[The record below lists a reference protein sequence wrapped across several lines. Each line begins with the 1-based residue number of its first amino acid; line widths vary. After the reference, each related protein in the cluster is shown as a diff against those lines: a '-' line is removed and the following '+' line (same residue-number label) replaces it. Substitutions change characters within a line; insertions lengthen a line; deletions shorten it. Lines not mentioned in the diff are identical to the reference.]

1 MHYFDIYDRAF
12 SSFRDKKVTVVEI
25 GVFHGGSLQMWKKYF
40 GRRAHIF
47 GIDIDERVK
56 SLVERRV
63 RIVTGDQGGS
73 RLPTHSWGDN
83 RACGHPHRRRWTQD
97 GAADRLLRGTMAS
110 GQRRRCLSRGGPAH
124 QIVAGIRRRL
134 PSRGHLHRVGE
145 ERDRRAECKA
155 LAQSDGLEVGSL
167 TRSIRAMHIY
177 DSVVDLEEGVVDRP
191 HYEMTGKQ
199 PFDSLV

>member
-1 MHYFDIYDRAF
+1 M
-12 SSFRDKKVTVVEI
+12 
-25 GVFHGGSLQMWKKYF
+25 
-40 GRRAHIF
+40 
-47 GIDIDERVK
+47 
-56 SLVERRV
+56 
-63 RIVTGDQGGS
+63 
-73 RLPTHSWGDN
+73 
-83 RACGHPHRRRWTQD
+83 
-97 GAADRLLRGTMAS
+97 
-110 GQRRRCLSRGGPAH
+110 
-124 QIVAGIRRRL
+124 AGIRRRL
-134 PSRGHLHRVGE
+134 PSRGHLHLVGE